1 MQLTTKQTY
10 QLFWRHI
17 RHYKL
22 VGFFMVLTLAAA
34 VVMSVI
40 RPLFYKQFFDV
51 LTGAVPGSSATVT
64 TLTGIIGIV
73 LAFNAAEWVFARI
86 ATYLNVFFE
95 CRIMADVAN
104 ESFEYLEQ
112 HSYTF
117 FVNRFVGSLVRRFN
131 RLVDAFEDIVD
142 RFYWDIFTIVLRL
155 GIIIVI
161 IAWRS
166 VALAAIMFCW
176 VVIYLVV
183 NYYITM
189 YKLKYD
195 EASAE
200 ADSTV
205 TGRLSDTLS
214 NNVTIKLFTNLRH
227 EAKGFS
233 DLTEA
238 QFIARK
244 RAYNLG
250 TVIDGIQAAF
260 MIALEF
266 AVFYFAI
273 RFWNQGMLTIG
284 DFVLIQVYII
294 SIFSRLWDFGRV
306 FRTIYR
312 RLADSKEM
320 VEILNTPHEII
331 DKPAA
336 KPLVVARGA
345 LEFRNVN
352 FNYHETRTVV
362 KNFTLNIAPG
372 ERVGLVGPSG
382 AGKTTLV
389 GLMFRLFEVASGG
402 IYIDGQNIADV
413 MQNSLRE
420 NIALVPQD
428 PILFHRTLM
437 ENIRYGR
444 RNATDEEVIAAA
456 RLAHCDEFIELLPEK
471 YGSHV
476 GEKGVKLS
484 GGERQRVAIARAI
497 LKNAPILVLDEATSS
512 LDSRSE
518 AIIKDALENLMRGKT
533 TIVIAHRLSTIMRMD
548 RIIVIKNG
556 KIVETGSHRELLEK
570 PGGLYKGLWEL
581 QAGGFIAS

>member
-10 QLFWRHI
+10 QIFWRHI

-22 VGFFMVLTLAAA
+22 VGFFMVLTLAGAIIA
-34 VVMSVI
+34 DLI
-40 RPLFYKQFFDV
+40 QPLYYKRFFDV
-51 LTGAVPGSSATVT
+51 LTGAVPGGNATVA
-64 TLTGIIGIV
+64 TLTGIIVIV
-73 LAFNAAEWVFARI
+73 LALNAIEWVFGRI
-86 ATYLNVFFE
+86 ATSLNVFFE
-95 CRIMADVAN
+95 CRIMADIAN
-104 ESFEYLEQ
+104 ESFDYLER

-142 RFYWDIFTIVLRL
+142 RFYWDIFPIVLRL
-155 GIIIVI
+155 GVIIAI

-166 VALAAIMFCW
+166 TTLALIMSVW
-176 VVIYLVV
+176 VVAYLAV

-189 YKLKYD
+189 FKLKYD

-200 ADSTV
+200 ADSAV

-214 NNVTIKLFTNLRH
+214 NNTTIKLFSGLAH
-227 EAKGFS
+227 EIKGFAG
-233 DLTEA
+233 LTEA
-238 QFIARK
+238 QFKIKK
-244 RAYNLG
+244 RAYNIG

-260 MIALEF
+260 MVALEF

-273 RFWNQGMLTIG
+273 RFWNRGMLTLG

-294 SIFSRLWDFGRV
+294 QIFSRLWDFGRV

-320 VEILNTPHEII
+320 VEILNTPHEIT
-331 DKPAA
+331 DKPTA
-336 KPLVVARGA
+336 KPLVVTAGA
-345 LEFRNVN
+345 IEFRNVS
-352 FNYHETRTVV
+352 FNYHETRRIIR
-362 KNFTLNIAPG
+362 NFNLNIAPG
-372 ERVGLVGPSG
+372 EKVGLVGPSG
-382 AGKTTLV
+382 AGKSTLV
-389 GLMFRLFEVASGG
+389 GLIFRLFEVSEGG
-402 IYIDGQNIADV
+402 MYIDGQNIADV
-413 MQNSLRE
+413 TQDSLRG

-428 PILFHRTLM
+428 PVLFHRTLM

-444 RNATDEEVIAAA
+444 RDATDEEVVAAA
-456 RLAHCDEFIELLPEK
+456 RLAHCDEFIEQLPEW
-471 YGSHV
+471 YDSYV
-476 GEKGVKLS
+476 GEKGLKLS

-548 RIIVIKNG
+548 RIVVVKNG
-556 KIVETGSHRELLEK
+556 KIVETGSHRELLK
-570 PGGLYKGLWEL
+570 KCNGLYRGLWEL